1 MVVLC
6 WTKSEDQVD
15 YYQIRFK
22 SKGGQEKWTIA
33 ETDADQNQT
42 TISKLMA
49 NTVYVFQIRGVYQ
62 DQEGSYGPANDDVK
76 TAESLATYLL
86 RSSINVASGN
96 PPKYQ
101 LMAQELR
108 SSRNI
113 SAKKGNKFLVRQRFS
128 DICYFSFHFP

>member
-1 MVVLC
+1 MRILSDMVVLF

-101 LMAQELR
+101 LMAQELKPSMN
-108 SSRNI
+108 SSVKTR
-113 SAKKGNKFLVRQRFS
+113 KFILGKRTFNR
-128 DICYFSFHFP
+128 

>member
-1 MVVLC
+1 MRILSDMVVLC
-6 WTKSEDQVD
+6 WTTSEDQVY

-22 SKGGQEKWTIA
+22 SKSGQEKWTIA

-42 TISKLMA
+42 TIFKLMA
-49 NTVYVFQIRGVYQ
+49 NTVYVFQVRGVYQ
-62 DQEGSYGPANDDVK
+62 DHEGSYGPANDDVK

-108 SSRNI
+108 SSRNT
-113 SAKKGNKFLVRQRFS
+113 SAKKRKLILGKTTFF
-128 DICYFSFHFP
+128 

>member
-1 MVVLC
+1 MRILSDMVVLF

-42 TISKLMA
+42 TISRLMA
-49 NTVYVFQIRGVYQ
+49 NTVYVFQVRGVYQ

-76 TAESLATYLL
+76 TAESLTTY
-86 RSSINVASGN
+86 
-96 PPKYQ
+96 
-101 LMAQELR
+101 
-108 SSRNI
+108 
-113 SAKKGNKFLVRQRFS
+113 
-128 DICYFSFHFP
+128 